1 MVSSIDGRR
10 RALERPT
17 ETLAETREF
26 SKVCRRRRIR
36 EKPKGISRLQKPFL
50 PLAWQKKILAFR
62 EGLALNP
69 MTTTRFFPHNFQH
82 FLLKD
87 DNWGGGH
94 HHFGHHHHSYNDTS
108 DFDGGA
114 AGGGGGGDPG
124 GGGGGHNGNTTGL
137 LIDPSSKS
145 KHRHLKQARV
155 QVRTAFPRTN
165 N

>member
-1 MVSSIDGRR
+1 MSNSIFFSAGKLMVVVPLKDQLKLWQKSENFRKYAGGGGGS
-10 RALERPT
+10 
-17 ETLAETREF
+17 
-26 SKVCRRRRIR
+26 

-62 EGLALNP
+62 ESLALNP
-69 MTTTRFFPHNFQH
+69 MTTIRFFPHNFQR

-114 AGGGGGGDPG
+114 AVGGGGGDPG
-124 GGGGGHNGNTTGL
+124 GGGGGG
-137 LIDPSSKS
+137 
-145 KHRHLKQARV
+145 RRA
-155 QVRTAFPRTN
+155 
-165 N
+165 